1 MAQRLNEA
9 GEKIDIDLVK
19 AGALLHD
26 VTKTRSLQTEED
38 HVTTGAELVRQQ
50 GYLEVSEIIRQHIQ
64 LDNGPGQAGITE
76 AGIVNYCPSRNDQFA
91 RYRRC
96 AKNLILGISAICL
109 WLNFSCALI
118 STKFAYFWMG
128 TNCVDRDLFISYV

>member
-1 MAQRLNEA
+1 MTGKNDIHVPTHKKCYELLEGADTLRHIKHHCEVVKRVAQEIAQRLNEA

-50 GYLEVSEIIRQHIQ
+50 GYLEVSELIRQHIQ

-76 AGIVNYCPSRNDQFA
+76 AGIVNYA
-91 RYRRC
+91 
-96 AKNLILGISAICL
+96 G
-109 WLNFSCALI
+109 
-118 STKFAYFWMG
+118 
-128 TNCVDRDLFISYV
+128 RDLFISYL